1 MSSVGVIVSDVV
13 ALPIPVAGALRL
25 ALVIGGVIVAIVAGM
40 VNGALSVAVNPT
52 LPDSPLGCA
61 STTTFQPV

>member
-1 MSSVGVIVSDVV
+1 MGVIVSEAV

-25 ALVIGGVIVAIVAGM
+25 ALVIGGVIVAIVSGM
-40 VNGALSVAVNPT
+40 VNGALSVAVNAT
-52 LPDSPLGCA
+52 LPDAPLGSA